1 MQSSL
6 PRRPIAG
13 VEATIL
19 DDGAVLINVERQV
32 CYRLDRRVT
41 FIWLRLS
48 EGTPILDIAREIA
61 GSRGDMATTVRLV
74 ESLHE
79 KFVHAGVLDTGEP
92 EPNYEPQRGRAADN
106 AH

>member
-6 PRRPIAG
+6 PRRPIAK

-19 DDGAVLINVERQV
+19 DDGAVLIDVERQV
-32 CYRLDRRVT
+32 SYRLNRRAT

-61 GSRGDMATTVRLV
+61 GAHADMTPTVRLV
-74 ESLHE
+74 EALHE
-79 KFVHAGVLDTGEP
+79 NFVRAGVLDSGES
-92 EPNYEPQRGRAADN
+92 EPNSEPQRGRAADN

>member
-6 PRRPIAG
+6 PRRPIAE

-32 CYRLDRRVT
+32 CYRLDRRAT
-41 FIWLRLS
+41 FTWLRLS

-61 GSRGDMATTVRLV
+61 GSRGDMAAAARLV

-79 KFVHAGVLDTGEP
+79 KFVHSGVLDTGEP
-92 EPNYEPQRGRAADN
+92 EANYEPQRGRAADN